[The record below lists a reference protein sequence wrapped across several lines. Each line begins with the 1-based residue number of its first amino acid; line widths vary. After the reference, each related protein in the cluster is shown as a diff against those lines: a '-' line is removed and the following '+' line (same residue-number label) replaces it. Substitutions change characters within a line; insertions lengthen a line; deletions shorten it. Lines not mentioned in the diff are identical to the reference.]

1 MSMSVPELE
10 KKITLLVATA
20 RRRRAHVH
28 ASVMASLTALQYERA
43 LPFLASMGFAVNDP
57 ARHHSCTPLGMSI
70 VRGNY
75 PAFKAL
81 LRFGADPHDVADDEG
96 HLPIDLVRLRLQA
109 LRHQP
114 RECIPFRAML
124 RHLDEIGAVL
134 SDPSKSP

>member
-1 MSMSVPELE
+1 MSMPELE
-10 KKITLLVATA
+10 KKILLLVATA

-43 LPFLASMGFAVNDP
+43 LPFLTSLGFAVNDP

-75 PAFKAL
+75 PVFKAL
-81 LRFGADPHDVADDEG
+81 IRFGADPCDVADDDG
-96 HLPIDLVRLRLQA
+96 HLPIELVHLRLQA

-114 RECIPFRAML
+114 RECLPLKAML
-124 RHLDEIGAVL
+124 RHLNEIGAVL
-134 SDPSKSP
+134 PGPSKSP